1 MVEVFEIRR
10 SLGGVHRGRT
20 VHGWVSLLSLL
31 GTVRVTPEV
40 GGGAVWHHVDGSA
53 GDISPTDSG
62 VLVMESSDESDG
74 EDERGST
81 SDGGSFDSQLDEH
94 GLPPMPSPSVL
105 LPEGLPPVQARSAR
119 EAPPLP
125 AGGPLP
131 GSWGLAGDSV
141 RGGANNAGEGRQRGL
156 SSAEF
161 FHERR
166 E

>member
-1 MVEVFEIRR
+1 M
-10 SLGGVHRGRT
+10 
-20 VHGWVSLLSLL
+20 
-31 GTVRVTPEV
+31 
-40 GGGAVWHHVDGSA
+40 GAQETFR
-53 GDISPTDSG
+53 PLTLG

-81 SDGGSFDSQLDEH
+81 SDGSFDSQLDEH

-105 LPEGLPPVQARSAR
+105 LPEGLPPVQPRSAR

-125 AGGPLP
+125 AEGPLP
-131 GSWGLAGDSV
+131 GSWGLAGDSA
-141 RGGANNAGEGRQRGL
+141 RGSAHNAGEGRQRGL